1 MSYRENGR
9 VAAYPGECPC
19 AASTK
24 ISRTRG
30 ANVSHSLSIRMDSL
44 CVCVCVCAHVS
55 AYVQK
60 RTENSCTLYNTQLYV
75 LTTLLAEALVDWPP
89 DLECQLYPAQ
99 TDHPERFGIY
109 MC

>member
-1 MSYRENGR
+1 MAGLLHTQVN
-9 VAAYPGECPC
+9 VPVLPPQKYPGLVEQTCPIVC
-19 AASTK
+19 PLEW
-24 ISRTRG
+24 IP
-30 ANVSHSLSIRMDSL
+30 
-44 CVCVCVCAHVS
+44 CVCVCARACEYIVS